1 MLDGKEAYELVCEA
15 IDRIDRKDKF
25 NEFKTIFDQN
35 KNDTKK
41 ATINT
46 KKVKQ
51 ENSNDE
57 VKSFAANFYKAPIVN
72 YKGYV
77 KGAIQ
82 EDKNRYSEVISST
95 LLSKNLLQ
103 SWKELA
109 PVRPNHFDTAHTP
122 SEKVEM
128 EKLQGTNRKEEIL
141 AKLLFYQ
148 REVAGLGYIFD
159 YQTPLKETQ
168 DDSYGKIDLL
178 GYNTVDKCYSVI
190 ELKYRPSGSE
200 ETLLRCVLEA
210 YTYYKLL
217 DIKQINSAV
226 GHDGIQ
232 KLKKLPGYKHT
243 NETELVVLFDERSCA
258 KEDGGAETNLMLRID
273 PDKPNTPSYP
283 SKTVV
288 SQQFKECKE
297 LIDSRKRKELQTLC
311 EEILAQEPHLK
322 QIRFVVLRVDTD
334 SKSSYPTNIKGWSR
348 KLDRLYQAE
357 TLLTIPSKG

>member
-1 MLDGKEAYELVCEA
+1 MLDCKEAYELICKA
-15 IDRIDRKDKF
+15 IDREVKF
-25 NEFKTIFDQN
+25 NELETIFDQN

-57 VKSFAANFYKAPIVN
+57 VKIFAANFYKAPIVN

-77 KGAIQ
+77 KGKGQA
-82 EDKNRYSEVISST
+82 DKNRYSEVISST
-95 LLSKNLLQ
+95 LLSENLLKG
-103 SWKELA
+103 WNELE
-109 PVRPNHFDTAHTP
+109 PVRTNHFDTDHTP
-122 SEKVEM
+122 YEKVKM

-148 REVAGLGYIFD
+148 REIDGLGYIFD
-159 YQTPLKETQ
+159 YQTPLKEAKS
-168 DDSYGKIDLL
+168 DSYGKIDLL
-178 GYNTVDKCYSVI
+178 GYNVDNKCYSII

-217 DIKQINSAV
+217 DLKQIKSEVNHA
-226 GHDGIQ
+226 GI
-232 KLKKLPGYKHT
+232 KALKEELPKYKHT
-243 NETELVVLFDERSCA
+243 DKAELVILFDEKSCIVD
-258 KEDGGAETNLMLRID
+258 DGGAETNLMLRIE
-273 PDKPNTPSYP
+273 PKKPNIPKYP

-288 SQQFKECKE
+288 SQQYKECKE
-297 LIDSRKRKELQTLC
+297 LIDSSKRKGLQTLC

-322 QIRFVVLRVDTD
+322 QIRFVVLRADTD
-334 SKSSYPTNIKGWSR
+334 SKSSYPTNIKGWSS